1 MIKLIKNGIHDL
13 ESFKFEIATSK
24 EKVNTFSRT
33 KLKWVIIWIV
43 GWICCPLAFG
53 IIMFVI
59 NIFANM
65 FAWNH

>member
-43 GWICCPLAFG
+43 G
-53 IIMFVI
+53 
-59 NIFANM
+59 
-65 FAWNH
+65 